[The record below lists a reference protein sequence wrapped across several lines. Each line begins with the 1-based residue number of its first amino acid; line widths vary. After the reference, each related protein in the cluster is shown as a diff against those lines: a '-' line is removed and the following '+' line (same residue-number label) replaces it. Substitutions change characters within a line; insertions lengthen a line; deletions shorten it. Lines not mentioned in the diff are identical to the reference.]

1 MITIETA
8 QKKHLPQILALWQ
21 ELMDYHTQFDPLF
34 ETRQDGAKNWEQYL
48 RGLMQMREARVFIAI
63 KEGQVIGYSP
73 CRVASHPPVVKQ
85 GHYGLIMDMAVKQG
99 QQRRGVGTM
108 MLEAIYDWVQSMG
121 LDRIELQVV
130 PDNNLGYSFWK
141 KHGFV
146 DYLHSLY
153 KKI

>member
-1 MITIETA
+1 MTTIEIA

-21 ELMDYHTQFDPLF
+21 ELMDYHAQFDPLF

-48 RGLMQMREARVFIAI
+48 RGMMQMREARVFIAI
-63 KEGQVIGYSP
+63 EEGQVIGYSP
-73 CRVASHPPVVKQ
+73 CRVASHPPVIKQ

-99 QQRRGVGTM
+99 HQRRGVGTM
-108 MLEAIYDWVQSMG
+108 MLEAICDWVQSMG

-141 KHGFV
+141 KHGFA